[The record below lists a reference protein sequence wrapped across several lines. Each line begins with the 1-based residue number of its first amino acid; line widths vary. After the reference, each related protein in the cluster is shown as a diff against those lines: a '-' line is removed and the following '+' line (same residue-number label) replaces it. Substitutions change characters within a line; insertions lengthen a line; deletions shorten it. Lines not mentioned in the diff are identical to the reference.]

1 MIFEGHSIKDMLMFY
16 STIVGTNTSPDEERL
31 LLDQLKTAVKQID
44 PLFEIGDSLTSY
56 EAFVMVSNMEPQEGN
71 VMVML
76 DDVEGYLDTNMEYT
90 TWDPL
95 IPVDDT
101 QQYPDDECV
110 QRSLE
115 PCIPCSLPAREEYRP
130 EEVFLGEEHRPES
143 FFQGEEHRPEDFF
156 QGEEIVGLLT
166 DEFQDVSLFD
176 ESKPVND
183 TDQLPEEDNV
193 PTVDR
198 SVFSTDYA
206 RRDFV

>member
-1 MIFEGHSIKDMLMFY
+1 MIFEGRSIKEMLMFY
-16 STIVGTNTSPDEERL
+16 STLVGTNTSPDEERL

-56 EAFVMVSNMEPQEGN
+56 EAFVMVSNMELQEEN
-71 VMVML
+71 VMTVL

-115 PCIPCSLPAREEYRP
+115 PCIPCSLPAREE
-130 EEVFLGEEHRPES
+130 HRS
-143 FFQGEEHRPEDFF
+143 EDFF

-193 PTVDR
+193 PTIDR